1 MNDDFIEQV
10 QRAAAGDAA
19 AFGVLYEQVYTD
31 LYRYALYALGSR
43 EEAEDAVQETFLR
56 ALQNVSV
63 VEDLGPSQRRAWLF
77 RALKNLLT
85 DGFRR
90 NTLEDQYTQEL
101 PPEAAIEQ
109 EPGFEDIE
117 NELFL
122 SRLPPEEQLVFRLR
136 FLEGYTG
143 EEISEMLNLPAGA
156 VRSRLSRSRKK
167 LQKMLK

>member
-1 MNDDFIEQV
+1 MIEE
-10 QRAAAGDAA
+10 
-19 AFGVLYEQVYTD
+19 LYTVHRQE
-31 LYRYALYALGSR
+31 LERYCRTMCSSP
-43 EEAEDAVQETFLR
+43 ETAEDIVQEVYIR
-56 ALQNVSV
+56 AMSNL
-63 VEDLGPSQRRAWLF
+63 DTLAGLDRSQRRAWLF

-136 FLEGYTG
+136 FLEDYTG
-143 EEISEMLNLPAGA
+143 EEISQMLNLPAGT

-167 LQKMLK
+167 LRKMLK

>member
-1 MNDDFIEQV
+1 MVTNMWEE
-10 QRAAAGDAA
+10 
-19 AFGVLYEQVYTD
+19 LYKQHYQELLRKAVCICRNSAQ
-31 LYRYALYALGSR
+31 
-43 EEAEDAVQETFLR
+43 AEDAVQETFLR

-143 EEISEMLNLPAGA
+143 GEISEMLNLPAGT

-167 LQKMLK
+167 LRKMLK

>member
-1 MNDDFIEQV
+1 MVDTMWEE
-10 QRAAAGDAA
+10 
-19 AFGVLYEQVYTD
+19 LYKQH
-31 LYRYALYALGSR
+31 YRELLRKAMHICRNSAQ
-43 EEAEDAVQETFLR
+43 AEDAVQDTFLR

-85 DGFRR
+85 DSFRR
-90 NTLEDQYTQEL
+90 NALENQYTMDL
-101 PPEAAIEQ
+101 PPEAAVEQ

-117 NELFL
+117 NEQFL
-122 SRLPPEEQLVFRLR
+122 SKLPPEEQLVFRLR

-143 EEISEMLNLPAGA
+143 AEISVMLNLPGGT

>member
-1 MNDDFIEQV
+1 MVTNMWEE
-10 QRAAAGDAA
+10 
-19 AFGVLYEQVYTD
+19 LYKQHYQELLRKAVCICRNSAQ
-31 LYRYALYALGSR
+31 
-43 EEAEDAVQETFLR
+43 AEDAVQETFLR

-101 PPEAAIEQ
+101 PPEAAMEQ

-136 FLEGYTG
+136 FLEGYPG
-143 EEISEMLNLPAGA
+143 EEISVMLNLPAGT

>member
-1 MNDDFIEQV
+1 M
-10 QRAAAGDAA
+10 
-19 AFGVLYEQVYTD
+19 
-31 LYRYALYALGSR
+31 
-43 EEAEDAVQETFLR
+43 
-56 ALQNVSV
+56 
-63 VEDLGPSQRRAWLF
+63 EDLGPSQRRAWLF

-143 EEISEMLNLPAGA
+143 EEISEMLNLPAGT
-156 VRSRLSRSRKK
+156 VRSRLSRSRQK
-167 LQKMLK
+167 LRKMLK

>member
-1 MNDDFIEQV
+1 MVTNMWEE
-10 QRAAAGDAA
+10 
-19 AFGVLYEQVYTD
+19 LYKQHYQELLRKAVCICRNSAQ
-31 LYRYALYALGSR
+31 
-43 EEAEDAVQETFLR
+43 AEDAVQETFLR

-136 FLEGYTG
+136 FLEGYTA
-143 EEISEMLNLPAGA
+143 EEISVMLNLPAGT

>member
-1 MNDDFIEQV
+1 MVPNMWEE
-10 QRAAAGDAA
+10 
-19 AFGVLYEQVYTD
+19 LYKQHYQELLRKAVCICRNSAQ
-31 LYRYALYALGSR
+31 
-43 EEAEDAVQETFLR
+43 AEDAVQETFLR

-77 RALKNLLT
+77 RAL
-85 DGFRR
+85 

-101 PPEAAIEQ
+101 PPEAAMEQ

-143 EEISEMLNLPAGA
+143 EEISEMLNLPAGT

-167 LQKMLK
+167 LQKMLE

>member
-1 MNDDFIEQV
+1 MVTNMWEE
-10 QRAAAGDAA
+10 
-19 AFGVLYEQVYTD
+19 LYKQHYQELLRKAVCICRNSAQ
-31 LYRYALYALGSR
+31 
-43 EEAEDAVQETFLR
+43 AEDAVQETFLR

-122 SRLPPEEQLVFRLR
+122 SRLPPEEQMVFRLL

-143 EEISEMLNLPAGA
+143 EEISQMLNLPAGT

>member
-1 MNDDFIEQV
+1 MVTNMWEE
-10 QRAAAGDAA
+10 
-19 AFGVLYEQVYTD
+19 LYKQHYQELLRKAVCICRNSAQ
-31 LYRYALYALGSR
+31 
-43 EEAEDAVQETFLR
+43 AEDAVQETFLR

-122 SRLPPEEQLVFRLR
+122 SRLPPEEQLVFQLR

-143 EEISEMLNLPAGA
+143 EEISEMLNLPAGT

-167 LQKMLK
+167 LRKMLK

>member
-1 MNDDFIEQV
+1 MVTNMWEE
-10 QRAAAGDAA
+10 
-19 AFGVLYEQVYTD
+19 LYKQHYQELLRKAVCICRNSAQ
-31 LYRYALYALGSR
+31 
-43 EEAEDAVQETFLR
+43 AEDAVQETFLR

-122 SRLPPEEQLVFRLR
+122 SRPGPSAP
-136 FLEGYTG
+136 GC
-143 EEISEMLNLPAGA
+143 PAA
-156 VRSRLSRSRKK
+156 EKSCKK
-167 LQKMLK
+167 C

>member
-1 MNDDFIEQV
+1 MVTNMWEE
-10 QRAAAGDAA
+10 
-19 AFGVLYEQVYTD
+19 LYKQHYLELLRKAVCICRNSAQ
-31 LYRYALYALGSR
+31 
-43 EEAEDAVQETFLR
+43 AEDAVQETFLR

-101 PPEAAIEQ
+101 PPEVAIEQ

-136 FLEGYTG
+136 FQEGYTG
-143 EEISEMLNLPAGA
+143 EEISQMLNLPAGT
-156 VRSRLSRSRKK
+156 VRSRLSRSRQK
-167 LQKMLK
+167 LRKMLK